1 MDYSYKVLEY
11 HSLILST
18 EDEYDTEKKEYT
30 TIPKTIKKL
39 MLYLNQELNI
49 YIFYR
54 DHYKNRNDV
63 KNFITEKNLFSKDI
77 LVFEPLETE
86 ILDQECISELNFI
99 GFSDEFLQIDKLR
112 NIDFRNKSNLD
123 EILMNQTPVC
133 LIGEIYDSSYIK
145 VTSSN
150 LKIIQN
156 LKEIL

>member
-1 MDYSYKVLEY
+1 MDHSYNVLEY

-18 EDEYDTEKKEYT
+18 EDEYDMEKKEYT

-49 YIFYR
+49 YIYYR
-54 DHYKNRNDV
+54 DHYKNKNDV
-63 KNFITEKNLFSKDI
+63 ENFMTEKNLFSKDI

-99 GFSDEFLQIDKLR
+99 GFSDEFLQMDKLR

-150 LKIIQN
+150 LKILQN